1 MKFLKPT
8 ICAAIKKCQSAFF
21 LSFPRLFLSFPRLFL
36 SFPRR
41 RESRAKN
48 PGSPIGSGMT
58 LMAMFFAFAPGAE
71 AA

>member
-8 ICAAIKKCQSAFF
+8 ICAAIKKCQSAF
-21 LSFPRLFLSFPRLFL
+21 FLSFPRLFL